1 MSGLRKGTCSELILY
16 LIHEPATANM
26 ENFIT
31 GRDDGHTDA
40 GAWIRLAHT
49 RGGPGTVAARKLL
62 SHFGL
67 PQHIFAASR
76 AALLRVVS
84 AKHADAL
91 QAPPNAAMLALIERT
106 LTWLAGRET
115 PALPALQA
123 RPQRHLL
130 TLADT
135 AYPSALLTIADPPLV
150 LYAIGQ
156 PALMRPSAVAVVGS
170 RNASRQGLLH
180 AEQFS
185 EALSRAGQ
193 TIVSGMALGIDSAAH
208 EGGLR
213 GSGSTVAVIGTGID
227 LVYPARNRMLA
238 GRIAQQGCIVSEYAL
253 GTPPL
258 ADNFPRRNRLISG
271 LARAVLVVEAALRS
285 GSLITARVAA
295 DQGRD
300 VLAIPGSI
308 HSPMSKGCHA
318 LIKQGAKLV
327 ESVEDVLEELMG
339 IGGRADVQTSVI
351 GTAGSSPPAGSAA
364 AITDD
369 EALLQHI
376 GYDPIILDALALCS
390 GRSTASLQSDLLM
403 LELNGKVTLLPGG
416 AYCRIG

>member
-1 MSGLRKGTCSELILY
+1 
-16 LIHEPATANM
+16 M

-31 GRDDGHTDA
+31 GRNDGRAAA

-49 RGGPGTVAARKLL
+49 RGGPGAVAARKLL

-67 PQHIFAASR
+67 PQHIFVASR
-76 AALLRVVS
+76 AALLHVVS

-91 QAPPNAAMLALIERT
+91 QAAPNAAMLALIERT
-106 LTWLAGRET
+106 LAWLAGRET
-115 PALPALQA
+115 LPLPGSQA

-130 TLADT
+130 TLADA
-135 AYPSALLTIADPPLV
+135 AYPPALLTIADPPLM

-156 PALMRPSAVAVVGS
+156 PALMTRSAVAVVGS

-185 EALSRAGQ
+185 EALSQAGQ

-227 LVYPARNRMLA
+227 LVYPSRNRMLA

-271 LARAVLVVEAALRS
+271 LAKAVLVVEAALRS

-308 HSPMSKGCHA
+308 HSPMSKGCHV

-327 ESVEDVLEELMG
+327 ESVEDILEELIG
-339 IGGRADVQTSVI
+339 IGGRAEVQT
-351 GTAGSSPPAGSAA
+351 GAARAAGSAA
-364 AITDD
+364 ATADD
-369 EALLQHI
+369 EALLRHI
-376 GYDPIILDALALCS
+376 GYDPITLDALALCS
-390 GRSTASLQSDLLM
+390 GQSTASLQSDLLI

-416 AYCRIG
+416 AYCRIA